1 MRTLNKILILAT
13 VVLALLMYP
22 QTYIAIKVY
31 SADALTLA
39 KLSNFGGYDL
49 AGKKRKDGQ
58 IDVVFMFDDG
68 WKSVYTTAYPLFA
81 KYGLRASLAIIP
93 AKLSEH
99 EYMSFNEVGE
109 LYMNG
114 WDVLNHSY
122 THKENMDSKQLFNDF
137 QLAADWMEKRFLYKG
152 AKMAVVP
159 FGFCDPY
166 LIKLLIDAGYHSVRL
181 SDNIIVLN
189 TQKAY
194 YYRVNVMILTCDV
207 EIKEAQDKLYYS
219 WRESV
224 PFIFILHKIEQ
235 SSH

>member
-114 WDVLNHSY
+114 WEVFNFTIREVPELAIETLSQNKWQLDDV
-122 THKENMDSKQLFNDF
+122 DLFLLHQPNKMIL
-137 QLAADWMEKRFLYKG
+137 QHLIRKLGIPADKAPINIGRYG
-152 AKMAVVP
+152 NTSGVSIP
-159 FGFCDPY
+159 
-166 LIKLLIDAGYHSVRL
+166 LLIVD
-181 SDNIIVLN
+181 
-189 TQKAY
+189 
-194 YYRVNVMILTCDV
+194 DV
-207 EIKEAQDKLYYS
+207 KDKLMTSAKNVLLLGFGVGYAWAGAALTLNS
-219 WRESV
+219 IKVLDLINPS
-224 PFIFILHKIEQ
+224 FD
-235 SSH
+235 